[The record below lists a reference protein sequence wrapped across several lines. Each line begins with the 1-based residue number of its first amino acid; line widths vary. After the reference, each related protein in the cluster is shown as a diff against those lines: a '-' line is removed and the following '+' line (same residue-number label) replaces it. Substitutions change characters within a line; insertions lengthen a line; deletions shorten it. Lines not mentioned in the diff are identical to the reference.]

1 MSDSLSEVG
10 GPLTQSAGAK
20 ARLIDA
26 ADTAD
31 AADATDEKVGA
42 SAAASAALIELAHLF
57 RLLGDPS
64 RLSIV
69 VACLHEPVCVSDLAH
84 RTDLSQSLVSHHLR
98 LLRGARVLR
107 GERRGKQ
114 IFYVA
119 ADEHVRRMIHDMVEH
134 VTECGE
140 DGPLS

>member
-1 MSDSLSEVG
+1 MNEPLSKVVGQAIRQADSVPPAMNVPIG
-10 GPLTQSAGAK
+10 C
-20 ARLIDA
+20 D
-26 ADTAD
+26 
-31 AADATDEKVGA
+31 A
-42 SAAASAALIELAHLF
+42 SAAAVVELAQLF

-69 VACLHEPVCVSDLAH
+69 VACLHEPVCVSDLAE

-114 IFYVA
+114 IFYAA

-134 VTECGE
+134 VTECE
-140 DGPLS
+140 DDMRS